1 MSGTKNKLIVGAMLA
16 SGAML
21 LAGCGSGQS
30 SQAFVNEAR
39 QFVQKGDN
47 KAAVIQLKNALQKN
61 ADDGEAR
68 LLLGTVY
75 ADTGDSVSAEK
86 ELRRALAL
94 GIAPERVL
102 PPLGKALMGQEQYQ
116 KVLDET
122 AAAAAQGKPEILTLR
137 GEAYLAL
144 NQPDKSKETL
154 QLALK
159 AQPDYPGALV
169 GLARHALSQNDIDG
183 ATRYAEEAV
192 KSNPNNPEVWI
203 FKGRL
208 LRAQHQDDAALAAY
222 DKALALKPD
231 HRTAHIDKAYIE
243 ISNKK
248 IEAAKADLDAAR
260 KVTPN
265 TIAVPYL
272 QALLDFTQGKN
283 AAAQESLQRV
293 LRVAPEHMPSIL
305 LSGAVELNLGSL
317 EQAEKHLRKYLEA
330 DPASGYARK
339 LLTATLLKSGQTA
352 EAIAALTPALQNGQ
366 QDPVLLALAGDVYLQ
381 ARDFNKAT
389 EYLEKSA
396 ALAPKQANVHAALAM
411 SKLGQ
416 GDNER
421 AVSELELSAGLDGNS
436 ARSGM
441 LLAMTELRMKHYDKA
456 LAAIDKLRNY
466 QANPA
471 ALNLQGMIYLA
482 KGDMAKATAA
492 LEQAL
497 AVQPTYFPAAANLAQ
512 MAVQDKKPEL
522 AKQRLLAVVAKD
534 KKNVDALT
542 GLANLAG
549 SQGKIEE
556 MTSWLE
562 KAAAENPDAV
572 VPALQLGRQYLQ
584 VGAQQKAL
592 TLARKVQV
600 ANPVNPDAL
609 DLLGQAQLANK
620 DPSGALESYSKLVGL
635 VPKSAA
641 GYYRLATVHTLLKNE
656 AVAMD
661 DLKKSLSLEPDF
673 LQAQLA
679 LVELTARRGNLD
691 QAIALAQQVQKQRSR
706 SPVGYVLEGDLLLA
720 QKKAA
725 QALPK
730 YEKAYALNT
739 SAPVLIKVYM
749 ALAQSGKAKEGEQR
763 LQQWR
768 QAHPDDVQIGVYLAD
783 LKIAGGK
790 LAEAE
795 EQLQGV
801 LKLAPNNVPAL
812 NNLAWIYQQKKDGRA
827 LETAEKAYAA
837 APDNPAVLD
846 TLGWLLVEQGN
857 VARGLPLLKKA
868 VSGGAGAGAAEIA
881 LHLAGA
887 LRKAGDRDAA
897 QRILSEMLAD
907 GKPFPQ
913 REQAQAML
921 NQL

>member
-1 MSGTKNKLIVGAMLA
+1 MSSTKNKLIVGAMLA
-16 SGAML
+16 SSAML
-21 LAGCGSGQS
+21 LTGCGSSLS
-30 SQAFVNEAR
+30 SQALVGEAR
-39 QFVQKGDN
+39 QFLQKGDN

-75 ADTGDSVSAEK
+75 TDTGDSVSAEK

-94 GIAPERVL
+94 GIPPERVL
-102 PPLGKALMGQEQYQ
+102 PSLCKALLGLEQYQ
-116 KVLDET
+116 KLLDES
-122 AAAAAQGKPEILTLR
+122 AALLAQGKPEILALR

-144 NQPDKSKETL
+144 NQPDKARESLE
-154 QLALK
+154 LALK
-159 AQPDYPGALV
+159 AQPDYPGALL
-169 GLARHALSQNDIDG
+169 GLASHALLQNDTAAAD
-183 ATRYAEEAV
+183 RYTEQAV
-192 KSNPNNPEVWI
+192 KSNPNNPEVWL

-208 LRAQHQDDAALAAY
+208 LRAEHQDEAALAAY
-222 DKALALKPD
+222 DKVLALQPD

-243 ISNKK
+243 ISHKK
-248 IEAAKADLDAAR
+248 IEAAKADIDAAR
-260 KVTPN
+260 KAWPN
-265 TIAVPYL
+265 SIAVPYL

-283 AAAQESLQRV
+283 GAAQESLQRV
-293 LRVAPEHMPSIL
+293 LRLAPEHMPSIL

-330 DPASGYARK
+330 VPSSMYARK
-339 LLTATLLKSGQTA
+339 LLVVTLQKSGQTA
-352 EAIAALTPALQNGQ
+352 EAIAALAPALQNGQ

-381 ARDFNKAT
+381 ARDYSKAT
-389 EYLEKSA
+389 ELLEKSA

-416 GDNER
+416 GDNAR
-421 AVSELELSAGLDGNS
+421 AVSELELSAELDGNS
-436 ARSGM
+436 SRSSM
-441 LLAMTELRMKHYDKA
+441 LLAMTELRMKHFDKA
-456 LAAIDKLRNY
+456 LAAIDKLVKNH

-471 ALNLQGMIYLA
+471 VLNLQGVIYLA
-482 KGDMAKATAA
+482 KGDTAKATAS

-497 AVQPTYFPAAANLAQ
+497 ALQPNYFPAAGNLAQ
-512 MAVQDKKPEL
+512 MAMQDKKPEL
-522 AKQRLLAVVAKD
+522 AKQRLLAVVEKD

-542 GLANLAG
+542 ALANLAG

-572 VPALQLGRQYLQ
+572 VPALQLGRQYLR
-584 VGAQQKAL
+584 VGAKQKAL
-592 TLARKVQV
+592 TLARKVLV

-609 DLLGQAQLANK
+609 DVLGQAQLAND

-641 GYYRLATVHTLLKNE
+641 GYYRLATVHMRLKNE
-656 AVAMD
+656 AVALD
-661 DLKKSLSLEPDF
+661 DLKKALSLEPDF

-679 LVELTARRGNLD
+679 LAELSARRDSVD
-691 QAIALAQQVQKQRSR
+691 QAIALAQQVQKQRSQ
-706 SPVGYVLEGDLLLA
+706 SPVGYVLEGDLLMM

-730 YEKAYALNT
+730 YEKALALNNA
-739 SAPVLIKVYM
+739 APALIKVYL
-749 ALAQSGKAKEGEQR
+749 ALSQSGKAREGEQR

-768 QAHPDDVQIGVYLAD
+768 QAHPDDIQIAIYLAD
-783 LKIAGGK
+783 LKIASGK

-801 LKLAPNNVPAL
+801 LKLAPANVPAL

-827 LETAEKAYAA
+827 LETAEKAFAQ
-837 APDNPAVLD
+837 APDSPAVLD
-846 TLGWLLVEQGN
+846 TLGWLLVDQGN
-857 VARGLPLLKKA
+857 VARGLPLLKSAAAKLPDSPDIHYHLASGLAKSGDKA
-868 VSGGAGAGAAEIA
+868 AARTELEALLSGG
-881 LHLAGA
+881 
-887 LRKAGDRDAA
+887 KA
-897 QRILSEMLAD
+897 
-907 GKPFPQ
+907 FPQ
-913 REQAQAML
+913 QNDAREL
-921 NQL
+921 LKKL